1 MTLYGQPIKET
12 SISHMQKEVFKGA
25 DEVKVKGGRKIK
37 IKAFKDELYQTVKKR
52 KGINDPRTFNKEVLQ
67 KEFGIQ
73 GGAKEVGIRK
83 AMTEEYEKYFAQK
96 GK

>member
-37 IKAFKDELYQTVKKR
+37 IKAFKDELYQTVKKEKGLTILGLLIKRFCKKSSGYREELR
-52 KGINDPRTFNKEVLQ
+52 KSVL
-67 KEFGIQ
+67 
-73 GGAKEVGIRK
+73 
-83 AMTEEYEKYFAQK
+83 EKQ
-96 GK
+96 